1 MISGSTIAAVNVP
14 DSKNTLSRH
23 LHQKRR
29 EKARRKKLAREQ
41 QKIPP
46 PLRPQISE
54 PTANQAFHDAS
65 SKIVPH
71 SQLQNKVATLELQ
84 VLEAK
89 KAALQKQL
97 QNLTTANP
105 ALSVKRPAAN
115 LEKARNENFGSF
127 YEHKGEESHLVLL
140 IRKYQSVDIL
150 HSRYHEE

>member
-105 ALSVKRPAAN
+105 AYQGRRLHHRGRKKYYSFPSSLLRVHTNPCF
-115 LEKARNENFGSF
+115 FGCS
-127 YEHKGEESHLVLL
+127 G
-140 IRKYQSVDIL
+140 Q
-150 HSRYHEE
+150 